1 MQAAD
6 LADGARAGC
15 CAAAC
20 AIGPAAA
27 DCAASAAAV
36 DDPVE
41 TSPVVE
47 ATAWRLRGAGCCET
61 LLEAASDA
69 AADAA
74 ACSFDAAAA
83 AAGAN
88 KSNNRIVAF
97 GIQTTRH
104 ELKRE
109 PL

>member
-1 MQAAD
+1 MLNERQALQAAD

-47 ATAWRLRGAGCCET
+47 ATAWRRRGAGGCET

-74 ACSFDAAAA
+74 A
-83 AAGAN
+83 
-88 KSNNRIVAF
+88 
-97 GIQTTRH
+97 
-104 ELKRE
+104 
-109 PL
+109 